1 MTNRFI
7 TAAVSAITAASLA
20 TSAVA
25 QMTEIGE
32 GEGDEYFAENPE
44 LITFKD
50 ISTDQ
55 QIDEK
60 AIQVYLTS
68 QHQKVID
75 LYEYLV
81 SRAETPGTIEKLER
95 LLELEQQ
102 GLKQMMQSSNRH
114 MDM

>member
-1 MTNRFI
+1 M
-7 TAAVSAITAASLA
+7 
-20 TSAVA
+20 
-25 QMTEIGE
+25 
-32 GEGDEYFAENPE
+32 
-44 LITFKD
+44 ITFDD

-55 QIDEK
+55 KIDEK
-60 AIQVYLTS
+60 AIQVYLTT

-81 SRAETPGTIEKLER
+81 SRAETAATIEKLER
-95 LLELEQQ
+95 LLELEHQ